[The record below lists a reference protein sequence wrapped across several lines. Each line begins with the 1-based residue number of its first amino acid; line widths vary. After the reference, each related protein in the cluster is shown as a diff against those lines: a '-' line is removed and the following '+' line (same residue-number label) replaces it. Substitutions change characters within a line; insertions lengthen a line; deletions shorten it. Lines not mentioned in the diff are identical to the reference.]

1 MGTRWGDKGPVTR
14 GPLLPLLLTAALP
27 PGPLAGASGE
37 ELASEE
43 LASGLPN
50 TCAVSVPST
59 EPPAPGARP
68 TLHSAFPP
76 VTVPWV
82 GVIYIL

>member
-1 MGTRWGDKGPVTR
+1 MTR

-43 LASGLPN
+43 LASGLQHL
-50 TCAVSVPST
+50 CS
-59 EPPAPGARP
+59 ER
-68 TLHSAFPP
+68 TLHRAPRPGCQAHTAFCISSCDSP
-76 VTVPWV
+76 VGGCDLHFIGKETEAPR
-82 GVIYIL
+82 G